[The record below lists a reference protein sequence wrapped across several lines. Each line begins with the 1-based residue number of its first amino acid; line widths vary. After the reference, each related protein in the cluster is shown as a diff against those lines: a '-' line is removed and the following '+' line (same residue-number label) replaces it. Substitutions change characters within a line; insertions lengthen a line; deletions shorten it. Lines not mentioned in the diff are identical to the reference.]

1 MRKTIIDIRAC
12 KGKPEPLV
20 CLTAYTSRLAQIVDG
35 HADLL
40 LVGDSVGMVLYGLDS
55 TLGVDLEMMIRH
67 GQAVVRGTRKACI
80 VVDMPF
86 GSYEESPAL
95 AFRNAGRVLRETG
108 CNAVKLEGGL
118 PMADTIAFL
127 VQRGVPVMAHI
138 GLTPQSFNALGGY
151 KARGREGTEAERI
164 LDDARAVTDA
174 GAFAVV
180 IEGVMEPL
188 AAAITQS
195 IEVPT
200 VGIGASA
207 ACDGQI
213 LVSDDML
220 GLNGGRLPK
229 FVKTYGNLSEHI
241 ERAAAS
247 YAADVRSR
255 RFPDE
260 AHVYTPKKKG
270 A

>member
-1 MRKTIIDIRAC
+1 MRKTIVDIRAC
-12 KGKPEPLV
+12 KGKPEALV
-20 CLTAYTSRLAQIVDG
+20 CLTAYTTRLAQIVDA

-55 TLGVDLEMMIRH
+55 TLGVDLDMMIRH
-67 GQAVVRGTRKACI
+67 GQAVVRGTRDACI

-86 GSYEESPAL
+86 GTYEESPAL
-95 AFRNAGRVLRETG
+95 AFRNAGRVMSETG
-108 CNAVKLEGGL
+108 CNAVKLEGGR

-127 VQRGVPVMAHI
+127 VQRGIPVMGHI

-151 KARGREGTEAERI
+151 KARGREDAEAERI

-188 AAAITQS
+188 AAAITQLVE
-195 IEVPT
+195 IPT

-220 GLNGGRLPK
+220 GLSGSRLPK

-241 ERAAAS
+241 DEAAAS

-255 RFPDE
+255 RFPND
-260 AHVYTPKKKG
+260 AYVYTPNKKG